1 MGNYFRINKE
11 NWEKVVKLDEEIKRL
26 EKELALYVDAWK
38 AQLEEEGKTEKTI
51 GNGLAT
57 IGWTI
62 TYQNRFNQS
71 KFSKEHAD
79 LLEAYKERKEIKS
92 FKY

>member
-1 MGNYFRINKE
+1 MTSNYRITKE
-11 NWEKVVKLDEEIKRL
+11 NWEKVTKLDMEIARL
-26 EKELALYVDAWK
+26 EKERELYISAWK

-57 IGWTI
+57 VGWNI
-62 TYQNRFNQS
+62 SYQNRFNQS
-71 KFSKEHAD
+71 KFGKEHAD
-79 LLEAYKERKEIKS
+79 LLEQYKERKEIKS